1 MPSYRPKRVAEMV
14 HKEVSHRLRVEIKDP
29 RISSISITNVE
40 VSRDLQG
47 AVISYLPL
55 GGGVPSEELL
65 AGLSDA
71 ARRLRG
77 PIGRALRLRR
87 APNLHFVYD
96 SNFEDAIR
104 VSNLLDRLGAER
116 NESTA
121 GEE

>member
-1 MPSYRPKRVAEMV
+1 MASYRPKRIAEMV

-29 RISSISITNVE
+29 RISPISITNVE

-55 GGGVPSEELL
+55 GGGVPTEDLL

-87 APNLHFVYD
+87 APNLQFVYD
-96 SNFEDAIR
+96 SNFENAVR
-104 VSNLLDRLGAER
+104 VSNLLDRLGAQRRE
-116 NESTA
+116 NE
-121 GEE
+121 GLEE